1 MVAQTRGAASVAVAW
16 GRVVTGLLA
25 VSIVSYSYSLRVAA
39 GDGNPFDYF
48 GYFTNLTT
56 LLGSVVLIA
65 TGALMLSGRQ
75 VPRWSTTARAVATAC
90 ILVVAVI
97 YNTLVP
103 GTGSAP
109 AWVSAFLHGV
119 FPIVVLVDW
128 ILVGDRRPQ
137 PWRALWLVLPY
148 PICWLLVVLVR
159 GATDGWVPYGFLL
172 PERGAVSLITHI
184 AALLTSL
191 LLAGALVWMASRTR
205 GLLLTSVS

>member
-1 MVAQTRGAASVAVAW
+1 MVAQTREAVAVAG
-16 GRVVTGLLA
+16 GRVVTGILA
-25 VSIVSYSYSLRVAA
+25 TLIVFYAYSLRVAA

-48 GYFTNLTT
+48 GYFTNLTC

-75 VPRWSTTARAVATAC
+75 VPSWLTTARAVATAC

-97 YNTLVP
+97 YNVLVP

-109 AWVSAFLHGV
+109 AWVSAFLHAV
-119 FPIVVLVDW
+119 FPIVVLLDW
-128 ILVGDRRPQ
+128 TLVGDRRPQ

-148 PICWLLVVLVR
+148 PICWLFVVLLR

-172 PERGAVSLITHI
+172 PERGTASLITHI

-191 LLAGALVWMASRTR
+191 LLAGVVVWTASRTR
-205 GLLLTSVS
+205 GLLLTSEG

>member
-1 MVAQTRGAASVAVAW
+1 MVTQTRESSAVAVAS

-25 VSIVSYSYSLRVAA
+25 SLIVLYAYSLRVTA

-75 VPRWSTTARAVATAC
+75 VPRWLTTARAVATAC

-97 YNTLVP
+97 YNALVP

-109 AWVSAFLHGV
+109 AWVSAFLHAV
-119 FPIVVLVDW
+119 FPIIVLLDW

-137 PWRALWLVLPY
+137 PWQALWLVLPY
-148 PICWLLVVLVR
+148 PICWLFVVLLR

-172 PERGAVSLITHI
+172 PERGTLSLITHI
-184 AALLTSL
+184 TALLTSL
-191 LLAGALVWMASRTR
+191 LLAGVLVWTVSRSR
-205 GLLLTSVS
+205 GLLLRSLA